1 LHYCRSQLKENKP
14 EKNLTK
20 KSFKET
26 YPMKVLLCEDVKEI
40 GYYGDIVEVA
50 EGYARNFLLPQRLAI
65 LPDEKILRS
74 MAQEKGKRTDQRLRE
89 RKRLEAAAAAVKGA
103 EAVISSKANEQGVLF
118 GSVSPKEI
126 AANLQAQGFDVT
138 EYFFSLKEH
147 IKTVGSHEVTLRFA
161 EDLSATVTVVV
172 VAEGR
177 SADQP
182 QPAPQEPQQSDQ
194 PIPPAEGQ

>member
-1 LHYCRSQLKENKP
+1 
-14 EKNLTK
+14 
-20 KSFKET
+20 
-26 YPMKVLLCEDVKEI
+26 MKVLLCEDVQKI

-74 MAQEKGKRTDQRLRE
+74 MAQEKGKRTEQRLRE

-147 IKTVGSHEVTLRFA
+147 IKTVGSHEITLRFA

-172 VAEGR
+172 VAEGQV
-177 SADQP
+177 ADQP
-182 QPAPQEPQQSDQ
+182 QPTPQEPQQTDQ
-194 PIPPAEGQ
+194 PTPPAEGQ

>member
-1 LHYCRSQLKENKP
+1 
-14 EKNLTK
+14 
-20 KSFKET
+20 
-26 YPMKVLLCEDVKEI
+26 MKVLLCEDVQKI

-74 MAQEKGKRTDQRLRE
+74 MAQEKGKRTEQRLRE
-89 RKRLEAAAAAVKGA
+89 RKRLEAAAVAVKGA

-126 AANLQAQGFDVT
+126 VANLQAQGFDVA
-138 EYFFSLKEH
+138 EHFVSLKEH

-172 VAEGR
+172 VAEGQ

-182 QPAPQEPQQSDQ
+182 QPAPQEPQQTDQ
-194 PIPPAEGQ
+194 PAPPAEGQGE